1 MYLTGTSQVNGGN
14 ANAKNKIWNDDN
26 TDRATLT
33 TGRLASENRNTQRG
47 RAHLICIMSH
57 D

>member
-26 TDRATLT
+26 SDRTTLT

-47 RAHLICIMSH
+47 RARLICIMSH